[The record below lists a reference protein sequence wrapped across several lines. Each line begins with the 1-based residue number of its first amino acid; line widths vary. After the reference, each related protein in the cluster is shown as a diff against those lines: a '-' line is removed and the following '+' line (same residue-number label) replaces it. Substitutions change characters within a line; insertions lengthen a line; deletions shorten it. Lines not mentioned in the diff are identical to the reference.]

1 MRQWW
6 HHHHLHPGEPDND
19 GAGKGSEGE
28 RVSVLGAEVSSRD
41 AVSVLDS
48 PASAGAHELAELTL
62 GGEQRWEMAVLQ
74 LEQSPHA
81 SHFRAFPELYLRRLR
96 WLASCSKL

>member
-1 MRQWW
+1 MVRPRYADAAAEAREDY
-6 HHHHLHPGEPDND
+6 LMDLRGYRILPG
-19 GAGKGSEGE
+19 
-28 RVSVLGAEVSSRD
+28 VLT
-41 AVSVLDS
+41 
-48 PASAGAHELAELTL
+48 AHELAELTL